1 MSPVRICSSTI
12 RIVVALAFLLSPA
25 WAQGPPTWQS
35 QIDDLRALLAQT
47 RAELQRSQ
55 NEILDLRQ
63 QVLELKS
70 QGTPV
75 QNPGPS
81 SADQTLYPT
90 ATSLAD
96 RNSAGANAP
105 TDESQD
111 QQSLLAAQV
120 AEQSQSKVESASKY
134 NVRLSGMVLMNTFTN
149 RGGVDIQ
156 DLPMLA
162 LPARP
167 GDARGSVGAT
177 FRQTWLGLDLAGPE
191 LAGAQT
197 GAELQMDFFGG
208 FPDTKYGV
216 TAGLVRLRTAR
227 VTLDWPHLSILAG
240 QDAPFVSPR
249 SPTSYATLGEPAFAW
264 SGNLWVW
271 TPQVRVERSWDVS
284 ENSSLTISGGILDP
298 LTEAIPDD
306 QFQRAAGP
314 GESSRQPAL
323 AARIGWKGTVSDHE
337 FGIGVGTYYARQR
350 YSFARDVDSWAT
362 TADWLVP
369 LGSRLEFSGEMFRG
383 RALGGLGGGIWNSV
397 LFNGNPSLAATQVI
411 GMNTLGGWSQL
422 KLLATPKLEFNL
434 AAGTDNPF
442 AEDLQRF
449 PDPSTLEFPPLA
461 RNQSWFINGI
471 YHPRSN
477 LLLALEYR
485 KLRTY
490 LLRGSRRTAHHVNL
504 EIGVSF

>member
-1 MSPVRICSSTI
+1 
-12 RIVVALAFLLSPA
+12 
-25 WAQGPPTWQS
+25 
-35 QIDDLRALLAQT
+35 
-47 RAELQRSQ
+47 
-55 NEILDLRQ
+55 
-63 QVLELKS
+63 
-70 QGTPV
+70 
-75 QNPGPS
+75 
-81 SADQTLYPT
+81 
-90 ATSLAD
+90 
-96 RNSAGANAP
+96 
-105 TDESQD
+105 
-111 QQSLLAAQV
+111 
-120 AEQSQSKVESASKY
+120 
-134 NVRLSGMVLMNTFTN
+134 
-149 RGGVDIQ
+149 
-156 DLPMLA
+156 
-162 LPARP
+162 
-167 GDARGSVGAT
+167 
-177 FRQTWLGLDLAGPE
+177 
-191 LAGAQT
+191 
-197 GAELQMDFFGG
+197 
-208 FPDTKYGV
+208 
-216 TAGLVRLRTAR
+216 
-227 VTLDWPHLSILAG
+227 
-240 QDAPFVSPR
+240 
-249 SPTSYATLGEPAFAW
+249 
-264 SGNLWVW
+264 
-271 TPQVRVERSWDVS
+271 VS

-490 LLRGSRRTAHHVNL
+490 LLRGSRRTADHVNL
-504 EIGVSF
+504 AIGVSF